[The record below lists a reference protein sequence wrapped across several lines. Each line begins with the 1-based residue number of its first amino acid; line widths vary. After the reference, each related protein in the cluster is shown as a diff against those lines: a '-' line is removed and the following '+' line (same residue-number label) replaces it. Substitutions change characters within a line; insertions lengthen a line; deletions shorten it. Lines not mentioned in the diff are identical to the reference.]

1 MHVVEHP
8 PTPLPW
14 SLALNLFHVRK
25 CSVVGVGPAVERVE
39 DDGRHIGHPS
49 VLGLGSTV
57 YLVEGRTRAAVPAE
71 DVVDPGEEAG
81 RRVAGCS
88 QATNED
94 VVAFGVGVLHILDW
108 NPI

>member
-8 PTPLPW
+8 PMPLPW

-25 CSVVGVGPAVERVE
+25 CSAVGVGPAVEPVE
-39 DDGRHIGHPS
+39 DDNRHIGRPS
-49 VLGLGSTV
+49 MPGLGSTV
-57 YLVEGRTRAAVPAE
+57 KLVKGRTRAAVPAN
-71 DVVDPGEEAG
+71 DAVDPGEEAG

-94 VVAFGVGVLHILDW
+94 VIAFAVRVLYILDW